1 VPVTALPRAMHRAR
15 PITTSDSTPT
25 ASTPSAGT
33 RGSGTAGRGMAG
45 HRARPHGDDA
55 ASARG
60 HLTAVPPQPAPFVTA
75 VGPADAVEVARDAQN
90 ELVALGHGLHDGPVQ
105 SLIAASL
112 ALQMIERAGD
122 AAGSDAPRGL
132 AAARE
137 ALDAALT
144 SLRGTMGDLNP
155 PGVQGGLGQMLSALS
170 ERATGLT
177 VDDRATGAVSAEI
190 AGAVFRL
197 LSAVGATCADRPA
210 VRVVTRDRP
219 GFVVCEV
226 RLRGHDAADRT
237 RREEVERALRRLVAL
252 GARSAVARATGGADL
267 LLALP
272 SDTDSAPSPAL
283 LDRGQL
289 LHAAAHRPA
298 HMDCR
303 GDRRTGGATALART
317 GTEDWR

>member
-1 VPVTALPRAMHRAR
+1 MPVTALPRAMHRAR
-15 PITTSDSTPT
+15 PRTTHGSDR
-25 ASTPSAGT
+25 
-33 RGSGTAGRGMAG
+33 RG
-45 HRARPHGDDA
+45 P
-55 ASARG
+55 ARG
-60 HLTAVPPQPAPFVTA
+60 HLAAVPPQPAPFVTA
-75 VGPADAVEVARDAQN
+75 VGPADAGEVARDAQS
-90 ELVALGHGLHDGPVQ
+90 ELVALGHGLHDGAVQ

-112 ALQMIERAGD
+112 ALQLIERGMD
-122 AAGSDAPRGL
+122 APGAEAPRGL

-155 PGVQGGLGQMLSALS
+155 SGVQGGLGQMLSALR

-177 VDDRATGAVSAEI
+177 VDDQATGAVSAEI

-197 LSAVGATCADRPA
+197 LSAVGATREDLPA

-226 RLRGHDAADRT
+226 RLRGQDAADRS
-237 RREEVERALRRLVAL
+237 RREEVERALRRLDAL
-252 GARSAVARATGGADL
+252 GARSAVARASGGADL

-272 SDTDSAPSPAL
+272 SDTGSEPSPAL

-289 LHAAAHRPA
+289 LHPAPHGPA
-298 HMDCR
+298 HIDCR
-303 GDRRTGGATALART
+303 GHGRTGGATALART

>member
-1 VPVTALPRAMHRAR
+1 MPVTALPRAMHRAR
-15 PITTSDSTPT
+15 PITTSATTTS
-25 ASTPSAGT
+25 ASTTS
-33 RGSGTAGRGMAG
+33 GSTTS
-45 HRARPHGDDA
+45 HRARPRVHVG

-60 HLTAVPPQPAPFVTA
+60 HLAAVPQQPAPFVTTVEA
-75 VGPADAVEVARDAQN
+75 ADADVVARDAQS
-90 ELVALGHGLHDGPVQ
+90 ELVALGHGLHDGAVQ

-112 ALQMIERAGD
+112 ALQLVERAVDVPG
-122 AAGSDAPRGL
+122 AEVPRSL
-132 AAARE
+132 AAVRE

-155 PGVQGGLGQMLSALS
+155 PGVHGGLGQMLSALRD
-170 ERATGLT
+170 RATGLT
-177 VDDRATGAVSAEI
+177 VDDHATGAVTAEI

-197 LSAVGATCADRPA
+197 LSAVGATRADLPA
-210 VRVVTRDRP
+210 VRVLTRDRP

-226 RLRGHDAADRT
+226 RLRGRDAADRS
-237 RREEVERALRRLVAL
+237 RREEVERALRRLDAL
-252 GARSAVARATGGADL
+252 GARSAVARASGGADL

-283 LDRGQL
+283 LDRNQL

-298 HMDCR
+298 QIDCR